1 MTRPSYL
8 PVCLVSGTVI
18 LRGDAT
24 ETQYPFDVLPKSV
37 GLELNSYRQA
47 DTFDVEWDASRF
59 PFHPDDIR
67 SLALE
72 IRMFDRVT
80 MDASIADMA
89 RALPPLLVGR
99 ADEQAIGLSGDGRT
113 FTARGKDYTEV
124 LAVRKW
130 DAAKTVPVGESLVK
144 VVQRL
149 VDEAAGVETK
159 GRVLEV
165 VYIGD
170 AVPRGS
176 RASEPTVNAGGVDLL
191 VKTKGRAKKGTKK
204 GPPKVK
210 QIGTKAKGLSWP
222 AGLNYLDVITDLCA
236 LSGKRV
242 YVRGLEV
249 VITSPADIIDDGL
262 VYDDDGT
269 VGQNLPRAYHVA
281 WGRNVAVLDVTR
293 KSGGERTPQQIVKC
307 YDPTSRKT
315 LIGKYPEVRG
325 EDDPEAAVRL
335 VHGVDKAAV
344 EEMARSAWHEIALGE
359 SEIEIETRDLTDL
372 GSKNLLEARA
382 GDSIRIDYDPASRD
396 ELARLGK
403 AERIAYLRA
412 AGFGPSVAKALAE
425 NLDAMERWNR
435 VYYVRRVAID
445 FDNTSGVT
453 IKIAAVNYL
462 GTRATTQLQDPTPE
476 IDLLAKQN
484 MSDASRLLA
493 SAAGVPR

>member
-67 SLALE
+67 SMACE
-72 IRMFDRVT
+72 VRIFDRVT
-80 MDASIADMA
+80 MDADVNGMA
-89 RALPPLLVGR
+89 RSRPPLVVGR
-99 ADEQAIGLSGDGRT
+99 ADEQAISLSADGRT

-130 DAAKTVPVGESLVK
+130 DAAKTVAVGRSLVAT
-144 VVQRL
+144 VQDL
-149 VDEAAGVETK
+149 VDEAAGASTK
-159 GRVLEV
+159 GRVLTV

-176 RASEPTVNAGGVDLL
+176 RASEPVVEGGGVEFL
-191 VKTKGRAKKGTKK
+191 VKTKGRAKKGQKK

-222 AGLNYLDVITDLCA
+222 AGLNYLDIITDLCA

-249 VITSPADIIDDGL
+249 VITTPADIVDDGL

-269 VGQNLPRAYHVA
+269 VGQNLPREFHVA

-307 YDPTSRKT
+307 YDPVGRKT
-315 LIGKYPEVRG
+315 LIGKFPEVRH

-335 VHGVDKAAV
+335 VHGVDV
-344 EEMARSAWHEIALGE
+344 EACKEMARSAWHEIAMGE
-359 SEIEIETRDLTDL
+359 SEIEVETRDLTDL
-372 GSKNLLEARA
+372 NGKDLLEARA
-382 GDSIRIDYDPASRD
+382 GDSIRIDYDPLMRD

-403 AERIAYLRA
+403 AERRSYLVA
-412 AGFGPSVAKALAE
+412 SGFGPGVATALSE

-435 VYYVRRVAID
+435 VYYVRRVSID
-445 FDNTSGVT
+445 FDNRSGVT
-453 IKIAAVNYL
+453 IKVAAVNYL
-462 GTRATTQLQDPTPE
+462 GTRATTQLQLPAPE
-476 IDLLAKQN
+476 LDTAQQN
-484 MSDASRLLA
+484 MSDASKMLA
-493 SAAGVPR
+493 FAAGRR

>member
-24 ETQYPFDVLPKSV
+24 ETQYPFDVLPKSA

-99 ADEQAIGLSGDGRT
+99 ADEQAIGLSSDGRT

-130 DAAKTVPVGESLVK
+130 DAAKTVAPGETLIRT
-144 VVQRL
+144 VQAL
-149 VDEAAGVETK
+149 VDEAAGARTK

-165 VYIGD
+165 VYVGPP
-170 AVPRGS
+170 VPRGS
-176 RASEPTVNAGGVDLL
+176 RASTPVVVAP
-191 VKTKGRAKKGTKK
+191 KGTK
-204 GPPKVK
+204 
-210 QIGTKAKGLSWP
+210 TKGLSWP
-222 AGLNYLDVITDLCA
+222 SGVNYLDVITDLCA

-372 GSKNLLEARA
+372 GGKNLLEARA
-382 GDSIRIDYDPASRD
+382 GDSIRIDYDPIARD

>member
-8 PVCLVSGTVI
+8 PIAYVSGSVI
-18 LRGDAT
+18 LRGD
-24 ETQYPFDVLPKSV
+24 ESEKQHPFDVLPKSV

-47 DTFDVEWDASRF
+47 DTFDVEWDAARF

-72 IRMFDRVT
+72 IRLFDRVT
-80 MDASIADMA
+80 MDASIKDMA
-89 RALPPLLVGR
+89 RSRPPQVLGR
-99 ADEQAIGLSGDGRT
+99 ADEQGIGLSADGRT

-124 LAVRKW
+124 LTVRKW

-149 VDEAAGVETK
+149 VDEAAGATTK

-176 RASEPTVNAGGVDLL
+176 LASEPTVNAGGVDLL

-210 QIGTKAKGLSWP
+210 QIGTKSKGLSWP

-249 VITSPADIIDDGL
+249 VITTPADIVDDGT

-269 VGQNLPRAYHVA
+269 VGQNLPKAYHVA

-307 YDPTSRKT
+307 YDPGSRKT
-315 LIGKYPEVRG
+315 LIGKFPEVRG

-335 VHGVDKAAV
+335 VHGVDKAACQ
-344 EEMARSAWHEIALGE
+344 EMARTAWHEIAMGE
-359 SEIEIETRDLTDL
+359 SEIEVETHDLTDL
-372 GSKNLLEARA
+372 NGKNLLEARA
-382 GDSIRIDYDPASRD
+382 GDSIRIDYDPLARD

-403 AERIAYLRA
+403 AERRA
-412 AGFGPSVAKALAE
+412 VLVEAGFGPGVATALAE

-435 VYYVRRVAID
+435 VYYVRRVVLD
-445 FDNTSGVT
+445 YDNKSGIT
-453 IKIAAVNYL
+453 IKVSAVNYL
-462 GTRATTQLQDPTPE
+462 GTRATTQLQTPSTTPE
-476 IDLLAKQN
+476 QDWAQDVREAQGLI
-484 MSDASRLLA
+484 A
-493 SAAGVPR
+493 SAAGAR

>member
-8 PVCLVSGTVI
+8 PVCLVSGSVI
-18 LRGDAT
+18 LRGDAS
-24 ETQYPFDVLPKSV
+24 ERQYPFDVYPKTA
-37 GLELNSYRQA
+37 GIELNSYRQA
-47 DTFDVEWDASRF
+47 DTFDVEFPADRF

-67 SLALE
+67 SMACE
-72 IRMFDRVT
+72 VRIFDRVT
-80 MDASIADMA
+80 MDADVKGMA
-89 RALPPLLVGR
+89 RSRPPLVVGR
-99 ADEQAIGLSGDGRT
+99 ADEQAISLSGDGRT

-176 RASEPTVNAGGVDLL
+176 RASEPVVEGGGVEFL
-191 VKTKGRAKKGTKK
+191 VKTKGRAKKGQKK

-222 AGLNYLDVITDLCA
+222 AGLNYLDIITDLCA

-249 VITSPADIIDDGL
+249 VITTPADIVDDGL

-269 VGQNLPRAYHVA
+269 VGQNLPREFHVA

-307 YDPTSRKT
+307 YDPVGRKT
-315 LIGKYPEVRG
+315 LIGKFPEVRH

-335 VHGVDKAAV
+335 VHGVDV
-344 EEMARSAWHEIALGE
+344 EACKEMARTAWHEIAMGE
-359 SEIEIETRDLTDL
+359 SEIEVETRDLTDL
-372 GSKNLLEARA
+372 NGKDLLEARA
-382 GDSIRIDYDPASRD
+382 GDSIRIDYDPLMRD

-403 AERIAYLRA
+403 AERRSYLVA
-412 AGFGPSVAKALAE
+412 SGFGPGVATALSE

-435 VYYVRRVAID
+435 VYYVRRVVVD
-445 FDNTSGVT
+445 FDNRSGVT
-453 IKIAAVNYL
+453 IKVAAVNYL
-462 GTRATTQLQDPTPE
+462 GTRATTQLQLPAPE
-476 IDLLAKQN
+476 LDTAQQN
-484 MSDASRLLA
+484 MSDASKMLA
-493 SAAGVPR
+493 FAAGRR